1 MSSDGGVPQG
11 ADEPTS
17 FALQPPRPVAS
28 AGQQRVPYPGNPYAE
43 PTGAAPRTQA
53 GPPQHPRSAQPHPQP
68 QHPHPQHPQS
78 AQPQPHPAQP
88 QPQSA
93 PPHPQPVHPQSPQ
106 PRSEQPQSAHQGA
119 AHQGADHQGVAHPRS
134 RPGSA
139 PQDPG
144 TGRLVAG
151 RYRLLAKLGH
161 GGMGTVWRAED
172 ETVDR
177 EVAVKEPRLPD
188 HLPERERANAFERM
202 RREARAAAR
211 LDHPAVVNVHDVAV
225 VDGQPWIVMELV
237 RGRSLGAALEEGTL
251 GVREAA
257 RIGLEVL
264 GALEAAHAAGI
275 LHRDVKPDNVL
286 LGPHGRVVLTDFGI
300 AQIEGETSL
309 TDTGGF
315 VGSPE
320 YIAPERV
327 LGQRPGPSCD
337 LWSLGV
343 VLYAATEGVSPF
355 RRSNTP
361 ATLQSVLNSTP
372 AAPASAKG
380 PLAEAINGL
389 LDKDPSRRLG
399 AARTRRLLEEAA
411 EPPVPAP
418 TQIVRAAGDG
428 ETGGPARSG
437 GAGPDGGTGRN
448 GVRVPR
454 AALFGLGAAVVAAA
468 VTAYL
473 VIANPFAGPLPDGW
487 GRHHE
492 KDVTATLAVP
502 AGYQRT
508 TPDRTSDKTH
518 WVTYTDWSG
527 GISIGLGVTRR
538 SEDTPHQIKDS
549 SAAQMYA
556 DNGDFKQSGAYA
568 LDMPQGPRTAPKE
581 TTYHGRQSAENT
593 VVYTTNDSQDPRPR
607 ELRMFYYKS
616 SAGDMYKLTI
626 SYPGKGDFT
635 ARGREVARAAI
646 ANLDIDKR

>member
-1 MSSDGGVPQG
+1 MSSDGGVQQG

-17 FALQPPRPVAS
+17 FALRPPLRAPRPTAP
-28 AGQQRVPYPGNPYAE
+28 AERQGVPLPGNPYAE
-43 PTGAAPRTQA
+43 PAGPAPRTQA
-53 GPPQHPRSAQPHPQP
+53 GPPHPQSTQQP
-68 QHPHPQHPQS
+68 FAHPQS
-78 AQPQPHPAQP
+78 AAPQSGHEQSVAPQSTSPQSGHEQSAHPLSRRPAQP
-88 QPQSA
+88 QPQ
-93 PPHPQPVHPQSPQ
+93 PQPHPFPSPLPAP
-106 PRSEQPQSAHQGA
+106 PRSE
-119 AHQGADHQGVAHPRS
+119 R
-134 RPGSA
+134 SA
-139 PQDPG
+139 PAPVPDPG

-161 GGMGTVWRAED
+161 GGMGTVWRAQD

-188 HLPERERANAFERM
+188 HLPERERATAFERM

-237 RGRSLGAALEEGTL
+237 RGRSLGAVLEEGTL
-251 GVREAA
+251 GAREAA

-327 LGQRPGPSCD
+327 LGRRPGPSCD

-372 AAPASAKG
+372 TPPASVSG
-380 PLAEAINGL
+380 PLAEVIGGL
-389 LDKDPSRRLG
+389 LDKDPARRLG
-399 AARTRRLLEEAA
+399 AGRARRLLEEAA
-411 EPPVPAP
+411 EPPARVRTEVVRAPEGEGTTGAGQIPAP
-418 TQIVRAAGDG
+418 VRAAG
-428 ETGGPARSG
+428 
-437 GAGPDGGTGRN
+437 GARN
-448 GVRVPR
+448 GVRIPR
-454 AALFGLGAAVVAAA
+454 AVLLGLGAAVVAVA

-473 VIANPFAGPLPDGW
+473 VIADPFAGPLPDGW
-487 GRHHE
+487 RKHHE

-502 AGYQRT
+502 AGYQRS
-508 TPDRTSDKTH
+508 TPDRTSDKSH
-518 WVTYTDWSG
+518 RVTYTDWSG
-527 GISIGLGVTRR
+527 GVWISLDVARG
-538 SEDTPHQIKDS
+538 SEDTSHQIKDS

-568 LDMPQGPRTAPKE
+568 LQMPEGPRTTPRQ

-593 VVYTTNDSQDPRPR
+593 VVYTTDDSQDPRPR
-607 ELRMFYYKS
+607 ELRVFYYKS
-616 SAGDMYKLTI
+616 SAGDMYKLTVG
-626 SYPGKGDFT
+626 YPGKGDFT